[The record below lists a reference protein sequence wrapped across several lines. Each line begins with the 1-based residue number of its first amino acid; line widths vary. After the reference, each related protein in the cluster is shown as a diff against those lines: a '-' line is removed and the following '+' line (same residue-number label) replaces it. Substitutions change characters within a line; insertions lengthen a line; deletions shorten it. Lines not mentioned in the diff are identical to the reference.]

1 MTDTKKKSSI
11 RNSQPLPF
19 WLFTIKVMTVNTM
32 DTYVRK
38 LNYNAHVLDVIST
51 KYIAVIVNMHAE
63 SIYEIGSFVFYPD
76 SLNGL

>member
-1 MTDTKKKSSI
+1 MA
-11 RNSQPLPF
+11 
-19 WLFTIKVMTVNTM
+19 VNTM

-38 LNYNAHVLDVIST
+38 FNYNAHVLDVIST